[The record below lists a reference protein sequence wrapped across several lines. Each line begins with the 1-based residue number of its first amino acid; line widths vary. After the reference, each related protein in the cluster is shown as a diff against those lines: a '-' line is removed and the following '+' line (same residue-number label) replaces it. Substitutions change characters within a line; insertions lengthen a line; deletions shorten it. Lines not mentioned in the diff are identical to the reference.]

1 MKQSSDA
8 TFYFDQSIGFMLFFI
23 KKSLVFEKGFEPKNP
38 LYAENGLGCGD
49 SNIKCLG
56 FVISAFLLL
65 AKLPQSINTIGSFF
79 LINLFIEKT

>member
-23 KKSLVFEKGFEPKNP
+23 KKSLVFENGFEPKNP

-56 FVISAFLLL
+56 FVIKTFLLR
-65 AKLPQSINTIGSFF
+65 AKFPHKIKTIGFSLKF
-79 LINLFIEKT
+79 NTFIT